1 MDYIDKQLHAGEIET
16 AWHTAEEL
24 LEIKPIGAVCEHL
37 LLYLLP
43 LTLHYGQP
51 NKMAELIE
59 QYGARLK
66 SSDVAKPKDQEFLKA
81 IKLVFTALTDQ
92 RNQGKITA
100 QLRAIDWSKL
110 TNNSILQTF
119 RFNIESHRQ
128 NRKSANEAIVFAR
141 RAATNFYDKALIA
154 AALSKHEAKEN
165 RLHNSLS
172 IAKRSLKLLKTD
184 NSLRAGFLS
193 AQLLGHIGKI
203 NQAIGN
209 LIQSEESFCRMNKL
223 LGKYR
228 SFCPGQ
234 QYLGNLTRGAKI
246 RSSSASLLRALIL
259 KEIGSLSTK
268 WAYQRKR
275 LIHAFFS
282 LNDLAI
288 DRRDFKESWSILNSI
303 RRLLPTVNQDEL
315 AAYYYRDLAKVLIYE
330 GKKIKRNPSVVEP
343 ILLKAE
349 SSFSK
354 LGKNGWHG
362 KATTLLIKGEWLL
375 QNRKYGP
382 LMICIRQSSDIALLL
397 QDHQLCSYPTLLK
410 SFLLLNSDLK
420 NRVELY
426 KEIQSEIHT
435 IRHPDILFRIL
446 ANLYLYSWELPNR
459 LDTTSRLIKEI
470 QALQTSFPKPL
481 FQKLWKK
488 HISTKVFSRLLP
500 NSASCNTEPQ
510 RLC

>member
-1 MDYIDKQLHAGEIET
+1 MDRIDRPLRDGKIEA
-16 AWHTAEEL
+16 AWHTAEGL
-24 LEIKPIGAVCEHL
+24 LEIKPIGASCERL

-43 LTLHYGQP
+43 LTIHYGHP

-59 QYGARLK
+59 KYNARLK
-66 SSDVAKPKDQEFLKA
+66 SSTSAKPKDQTFLKA

-92 RNQGKITA
+92 KNQRKITA
-100 QLRAIDWSKL
+100 QLEAIDWSKL

-128 NRKSANEAIVFAR
+128 NKRSANEAIVCAKR
-141 RAATNFYDKALIA
+141 SANHLYDKALIA
-154 AALSKHEAKEN
+154 AALSKHEAKKN

-203 NQAIGN
+203 SQAIGN
-209 LIQSEESFCRMNKL
+209 LIQAEKSFCRMNKL

-234 QYLGNLTRGAKI
+234 QYLGDLTRGVKT
-246 RSSSASLLRALIL
+246 RSSSAPLLRTLIL

-275 LIHAFFS
+275 LILAFFS
-282 LNDLAI
+282 LNELAI

-303 RRLLPTVNQDEL
+303 RKLLPTVNQDEL

-330 GKKIKRNPSVVEP
+330 GKKIKRKPSVVKQ

-349 SSFSK
+349 STFSK
-354 LGKNGWHG
+354 LGRNGWHG

-375 QNRKYGP
+375 QNRKYDS
-382 LMICIRQSSDIALLL
+382 LMICIQQSSDIALLL
-397 QDHQLCSYPTLLK
+397 QDHQLRAYPTLLK
-410 SFLLLNSDLK
+410 SFLLLNGDLK
-420 NRVELY
+420 NRAELY

-446 ANLYLYSWELPNR
+446 SNLYLYSWELPDQ
-459 LDTTSRLIKEI
+459 LHTTSRLIKEI

-500 NSASCNTEPQ
+500 NSAICNTEPQ